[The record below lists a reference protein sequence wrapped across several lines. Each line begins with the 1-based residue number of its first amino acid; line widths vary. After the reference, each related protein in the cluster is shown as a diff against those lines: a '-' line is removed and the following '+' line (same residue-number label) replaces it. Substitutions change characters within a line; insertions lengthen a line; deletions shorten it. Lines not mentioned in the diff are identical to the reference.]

1 LLRQRRFNRI
11 RLPLLA
17 AALLL
22 LTAVVVVVAVVLLL
36 RGRAAL
42 SELGDQLAE
51 LERLEDVGETVVEM
65 SGESARSAI
74 AEQLQFSLPESA
86 TNVFF
91 ARQGAVRPAYWL
103 RFSLAEQD
111 VSAFLAQTCL
121 ETAVEGDIPY
131 FQYAVAPHILV
142 NLTWWQPEDA
152 VNPAGGR
159 CVWRPGVELRLQ
171 LDRADRETQTIYI
184 ELMGE
189 MEDGTG

>member
-1 LLRQRRFNRI
+1 MLRQRRFNRI

-86 TNVFF
+86 TNVF
-91 ARQGAVRPAYWL
+91 
-103 RFSLAEQD
+103 
-111 VSAFLAQTCL
+111 
-121 ETAVEGDIPY
+121 
-131 FQYAVAPHILV
+131 
-142 NLTWWQPEDA
+142 
-152 VNPAGGR
+152 
-159 CVWRPGVELRLQ
+159 
-171 LDRADRETQTIYI
+171 
-184 ELMGE
+184 
-189 MEDGTG
+189 